1 MLCSG
6 VPHYQSVRPA
16 PCTATSVTDQCPYS
30 CNNLT
35 DTPLK
40 AQLLCLTGTFSHQ
53 AASARFSK
61 LLLSCDP
68 HCSVVKFAFII
79 KIGNN
84 NKHLGEKIVCSCFFC
99 IMAVLMFLAK
109 AVAMRFSLG
118 LEQILDHW
126 NLNGSC
132 YQNWRTVEELTYP
145 GLKVLA
151 QILHTSHFLK
161 CCRIVQRL
169 MYLFG

>member
-35 DTPLK
+35 ETPLK

-61 LLLSCDP
+61 HLSSCDP

-84 NKHLGEKIVCSCFFC
+84 TKHFGGENSLFMFFFVSGWMFWCF
-99 IMAVLMFLAK
+99 
-109 AVAMRFSLG
+109 
-118 LEQILDHW
+118 W
-126 NLNGSC
+126 
-132 YQNWRTVEELTYP
+132 
-145 GLKVLA
+145 
-151 QILHTSHFLK
+151 
-161 CCRIVQRL
+161 QRL
-169 MYLFG
+169 GTNVRSLNFKWFLLPKLSNCGRTCVSWVESSCTNPSHLTLFWNVVE

>member
-16 PCTATSVTDQCPYS
+16 PWTATSVTDQCPYS

-35 DTPLK
+35 ETPLK

-84 NKHLGEKIVCSCFFC
+84 NKHLGGENSLFMFFLYYGCFD
-99 IMAVLMFLAK
+99 VSGK
-109 AVAMRFSLG
+109 
-118 LEQILDHW
+118 
-126 NLNGSC
+126 GSC
-132 YQNWRTVEELTYP
+132 HEIFTWLGTNVRSLKFKWFLLPKLANCGRTYVSWVESSRTNPSHLT
-145 GLKVLA
+145 
-151 QILHTSHFLK
+151 
-161 CCRIVQRL
+161 
-169 MYLFG
+169 LFEML